1 MHDNENYILVNT
13 ITIRDLIVQY
23 DIQNIAILKLDI
35 EGKEIDVIKD
45 LIIKKIFP
53 KQILVDFDGLF
64 SPSRAS
70 INDFKRTHEM
80 LLQKNYKLTN
90 IEGQNYSYAIF

>member
-13 ITIRDLIVQY
+13 ITIRDLIAQY
-23 DIQNIAILKLDI
+23 DIQNISILKLDI

-53 KQILVDFDGLF
+53 KQILVDFEGLF
-64 SPSRAS
+64 LPSKAS

-80 LLQKNYKLTN
+80 LLQNNYKLTN

>member
-13 ITIRDLIVQY
+13 ITIRDLIAQY
-23 DIQNIAILKLDI
+23 DIQNISILKLDI

-53 KQILVDFDGLF
+53 KQILVDFEGLF
-64 SPSRAS
+64 PPQELVLMILSVLMKCFYKTI
-70 INDFKRTHEM
+70 IN
-80 LLQKNYKLTN
+80 
-90 IEGQNYSYAIF
+90 